1 MILLKKLN
9 IWQEIRLELNNKLLL
24 VLLEKPLEFMDKIFI
39 DINMMILIIQH
50 KYKDVKYI

>member
-9 IWQEIRLELNNKLLL
+9 IWQEIHLELNNKLLL
-24 VLLEKPLEFMDKIFI
+24 VLLEKLLEFMDKIFI